1 MVSFLDSFSM
11 HAEEATECMQDSAGR
26 WFAFTVS
33 AQTIFLLEKK
43 GLPEHI
49 SKLDVIEQPVP
60 FGDLLRSLEDAGEVL
75 VFLGNHLLSILF
87 HWCKKSNMVQAY
99 SGLLP
104 YY

>member
-1 MVSFLDSFSM
+1 MVSFLGSFNV
-11 HAEEATECMQDSAGR
+11 HAEEAVECMQDSSGR
-26 WFAFTVS
+26 WFGFTVCP
-33 AQTIFLLEKK
+33 QTIVLEKK

-75 VFLGNHLLSILF
+75 VFLGNSSFAILF
-87 HWCKKSNMVQAY
+87 QCCKKSKMVQAC
-99 SGLLP
+99 SGSMP